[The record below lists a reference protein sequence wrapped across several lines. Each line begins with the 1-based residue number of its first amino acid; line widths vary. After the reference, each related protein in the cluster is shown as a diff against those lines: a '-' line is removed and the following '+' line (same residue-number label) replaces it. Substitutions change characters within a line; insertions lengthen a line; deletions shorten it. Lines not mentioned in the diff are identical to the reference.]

1 MAIPAPSHPHA
12 LTVSQA
18 LALDLLAGGMSADEI
33 EKRTEITPDTLYHLA
48 VQENVP
54 APHGTIEGYGV
65 HQARN
70 EKPCKKCATLQPRVE
85 ARARAQQR
93 KAEAALAYQ
102 QQRSPHRR
110 SRRALART

>member
-1 MAIPAPSHPHA
+1 MAIPTPSSA

-18 LALDLLAGGMSADEI
+18 VALDLLADGMPADEI

-48 VQENVP
+48 VQQNVP

-65 HQARN
+65 HQART
-70 EKPCKKCATLQPRVE
+70 EKPCKECAPLQPRVE

-93 KAEAALAYQ
+93 KAEAALAFQ
-102 QQRSPHRR
+102 HQAPHRR
-110 SRRALART
+110 GRRALART